1 MRRTQLSASTNV
13 ALPPLVATM
22 GLSTSGD
29 FQAALTALNEAAG
42 QGAAPRMAVTFE
54 QVALQYIAL
63 SEPRWGVHAAAT
75 TKSVIRRHLI
85 AKLGGLTLDKLNT
98 KDLQAFVD
106 DVARNNAS
114 DSLLHKV
121 VTHLR
126 AILDLAQ
133 ESGVL
138 RVNPMRNRIAK
149 VCYRSQRPA
158 SERHLSFEEC
168 GALLAE
174 LAGRDFLIVRMFIQ
188 LGLRPKE
195 LFALRRDDVK
205 GKFLRIDEVL
215 IRGRVKKIGGEGV
228 ALGVYVPPDL
238 LVQLANWMRSTRGL
252 ESDWLF
258 PASRS
263 RGTTELPPISQDHFR
278 SRVLKRAAEKAG
290 VPDVDLFAFRRTCA
304 SFFAHQA
311 TAQDTL
317 AQMRRYDV
325 ELAGESGRQ
334 ALSSSLQRAA
344 DKIEAQILKATNQ
357 AKKSEDGPNRATSR
371 IQASGAKN
379 PR

>member
-1 MRRTQLSASTNV
+1 MNF
-13 ALPPLVATM
+13 ALPRLVTTMAFGTM
-22 GLSTSGD
+22 GGNL
-29 FQAALTALNEAAG
+29 QATLTAFNGAAG

-63 SEPRWGVHAAAT
+63 SEPRWGAHAVAT

-85 AKLGGLTLDKLNT
+85 AKLGGLTLDKLNA
-98 KDLQAFVD
+98 KDLQALID
-106 DVARNNAS
+106 DMARNNAS

-138 RVNPMRNRIAK
+138 TVNPMRSRTAK
-149 VCYRSQRPA
+149 VGYRSQRPA

-174 LAGRDFLIVRMFIQ
+174 LAGRDLLIVRMFIQ

-195 LFALRRDDVK
+195 LFALRRNDIKD
-205 GKFLRIDEVL
+205 KFLRIDEVL
-215 IRGRVKKIGGEGV
+215 IKWRIKKLVSDGIT
-228 ALGVYVPPDL
+228 LGVYMPPDL
-238 LVQLANWMRSTRGL
+238 LLQVADWMQSNGGL

-258 PASRS
+258 PASRA
-263 RGTTELPPISQDHFR
+263 RGSAELPPMSQDHFR
-278 SRVLKRAAEKAG
+278 SRIFKRAAEKAG
-290 VPDVDLFAFRRTCA
+290 VPDVDLFALRRTCA
-304 SFFAHQA
+304 SFFAHTA

-317 AQMRRYDV
+317 AQMRHYDV
-325 ELAGESGRQ
+325 ESAGASARQ
-334 ALSSSLQRAA
+334 SLPSSLQRAA
-344 DKIEAQILKATNQ
+344 NEIEAQILKATNR
-357 AKKSEDGPNRATSR
+357 AKKSADSPNPPTSR
-371 IQASGAKN
+371 PTPCTKA
-379 PR
+379 RR